1 VHYTFVETTAFT
13 QRITKLGLEDD
24 LRLLQSELIENPQK
38 GDTERGTGG
47 LRKVRM
53 ADATRGQGKSFGAR
67 VHYVFSE
74 QARRFYLVLVYAK
87 NEAAGLT
94 AAQKKQLKAVVR
106 LLVTEP

>member
-1 VHYTFVETTAFT
+1 VQYTFVETTAFT

-24 LRLLQSELIENPQK
+24 LRLLQSELMENPQK

-53 ADATRGQGKSFGAR
+53 SDATRGQGKSFGAR

-74 QARRFYLVLVYAK
+74 RRDAF
-87 NEAAGLT
+87 T
-94 AAQKKQLKAVVR
+94 
-106 LLVTEP
+106 